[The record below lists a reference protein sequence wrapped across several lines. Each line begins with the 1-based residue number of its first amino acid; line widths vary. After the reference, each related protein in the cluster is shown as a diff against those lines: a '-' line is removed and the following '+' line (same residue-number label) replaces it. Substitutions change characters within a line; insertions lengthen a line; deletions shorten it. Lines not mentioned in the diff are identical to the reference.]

1 MKCGCSHPEIFYYL
15 YCIFWGNMQEEFE
28 SKKGDMKFRR
38 RGYPEDC
45 SIRIKG
51 FKNFCCCCVA
61 QSCWLFCDP
70 MDYSPPG
77 SSVHGISQA
86 RILEWV
92 AISSSRVLSWP
103 RDWTYISCAAGTLFT
118 AVVISSVQFS
128 SVTQLCPTL
137 CDPILQHTRPS
148 CPSPILRV
156 YSNSRPLSQWCHPTI
171 SSSVVPFTSH
181 LQSFPASGS
190 FQMSQFCASGGQI
203 LEFQLQYQ
211 SFQWIFRMNFL

>member
-137 CDPILQHTRPS
+137 CDP
-148 CPSPILRV
+148 
-156 YSNSRPLSQWCHPTI
+156 
-171 SSSVVPFTSH
+171 
-181 LQSFPASGS
+181 
-190 FQMSQFCASGGQI
+190 
-203 LEFQLQYQ
+203 
-211 SFQWIFRMNFL
+211 MNCSMPV